1 MSKTLVL
8 AEKPSVGRDLARVL
22 GARNKRNGYFEGD
35 RYLVT
40 WALGHLVGLADP
52 EHYDKK
58 YEKWSLDSLPMMP
71 KKMHLVVLP
80 GSGKQ
85 YHIVEK
91 LLRRGDVKDIVIAT
105 DAGREGELVARWIIE
120 KARVN
125 KPMKRLWISSQTDAA
140 IRDGFKNLKPSKNY
154 DNLARSAL
162 CRAEADWL
170 VGLNVTRALTCRHNA
185 QLSAGRV
192 QTPTLAMIVEREKA
206 IQAFRSEPFYT
217 IEALAGGVVFHWR
230 GRGGG
235 RLKKEED
242 AKALVKRLSGKNGT
256 ISALDAK
263 DKSTP
268 PPPLYDLTS
277 LQRDA
282 NARYGMSAKETL
294 RHMQRL
300 YEEHKLL
307 TYPRTDSRHLSQDIV
322 PTLNGRLNAL
332 ASGSYGDTVR
342 KIKKDKRR
350 IAKSCVNDAKVS
362 DHHAIIPTEQR
373 PGGANLSSDEF
384 KIYNLVVERFLAAF
398 LGPAKFRATT
408 VTLTIDGEPFVAS
421 GRQILDPGWQAVGR
435 DMDEEEAERE
445 AEEDT
450 RQSLPAF
457 KKGDKITVSNVRQK
471 EGRTKPPKRFTE
483 GSLLA
488 AMENPQAFVDSKHQQ
503 KVLREAGGIGTPA
516 TRADIIEKLYQTY
529 YIEKEGANIM
539 PTSKGRQLIDLVP
552 ESLRSPVLTAEW
564 EERLTAISRGKES
577 PQSFDRDMRNYAKSL
592 VNDVKNSDVEYRHD
606 NMTRIP
612 CPLCG
617 KYLLDVKG
625 KRSTMRVCQDREC
638 GYKETVST
646 QSNARCPN
654 CHKKLVVIGKGD
666 KRLYACNTCGF
677 RERFDRFN
685 KKLSE
690 KSNKSTRRDVNAY
703 MKKQQKEEKIGSNA
717 IADAWAKALEDA
729 KKND

>member
-8 AEKPSVGRDLARVL
+8 AEKPSVGRDLAHVL
-22 GARNKRNGYFEGD
+22 GAKNKHNGYFEGD

-58 YEKWSLDSLPMMP
+58 FEKWSLDTLPMMP

-91 LLRRGDVKDIVIAT
+91 LLRRNDVKDIVIAT

-125 KPMKRLWISSQTDAA
+125 KPMKRLWISSQTEAA
-140 IRDGFKNLKPSKNY
+140 IRDGFKNLKPSKDY

-206 IQAFRSEPFYT
+206 IQAFRSESFYT
-217 IEALAGGVVFHWR
+217 IEALAGGVLFHWR
-230 GRGGG
+230 GQGGG
-235 RLKKEED
+235 RLKKESD
-242 AKALVKRLSGKNGT
+242 AKALLRRLAGKKGI
-256 ISALDAK
+256 ISHLDTK

-322 PTLNGRLNAL
+322 PTLKNRLDAL
-332 ASGSYGDTVR
+332 ASGSYGETVR
-342 KIKKDKRR
+342 KIKKDKRQ

-373 PGGANLSSDEF
+373 PGSASLSSDEF

-398 LGPAKFRATT
+398 LGPLKCLATT
-408 VTLTIDGEPFVAS
+408 VTLTIDGETFVAN
-421 GRQILDPGWQAVGR
+421 GRQILDLGWQAVGR
-435 DMDEEEAERE
+435 DMEQEEAERE
-445 AEEDT
+445 AEEDKE
-450 RQSLPAF
+450 QSLPAF
-457 KKGDKITVSNVRQK
+457 KKGEVLAVSSLRQK

-488 AMENPQAFVDSKHQQ
+488 AMENPQAFVDSKHSQ
-503 KVLREAGGIGTPA
+503 KVLRDAGGIGTPA

-529 YIEKEGANIM
+529 YIEKEGANIV
-539 PTSKGRQLIDLVP
+539 PTSKGRQLIELVP
-552 ESLRSPVLTAEW
+552 ESLRSPVLTADW
-564 EERLTAISRGKES
+564 EERLTAISLGKES
-577 PQSFDRDMRNYAKSL
+577 AQSFDRDMRNYAKDL
-592 VNDVKNSDVEYRHD
+592 VNDVKNSNVAYRHD

-654 CHKKLVVIGKGD
+654 CHKKLVVIGKED
-666 KRLYACNTCGF
+666 NRLYACNTCGF

-685 KKLSE
+685 KKLRE

-717 IADAWAKALEDA
+717 IADAWAKALEET
-729 KKND
+729 KKDT